1 MLKLMKY
8 EFRKQLF
15 SKIFILLILA
25 VLEVMFLYGLF
36 AESDKALGV
45 SMGLFTFV
53 SFAAVL
59 IVMFECIFTFS
70 NDLKTKQS
78 YMLFLTPNSTYKIIG
93 AKVLSSVIYVLLTAA
108 ALIAVTIMNAGI
120 YVVKNEELA
129 KLWDLLKELFYRI
142 SAIDVNIALII
153 TIILYFLFDLIG
165 MMVIGMASITLS
177 ATFLSNT
184 KGKAVVSVIF
194 FFGINFLT
202 SKLENILPSIDWRHL
217 ELQPF
222 YYHCIFSAVVMV
234 VFYFATAW
242 MLDKKVSV

>member
-1 MLKLMKY
+1 MFKLMKY

-36 AESDKALGV
+36 AENQKV
-45 SMGLFTFV
+45 FNISMGLFGFV

-59 IVMFECIFTFS
+59 FVMFEAIFTFS

-108 ALIAVTIMNAGI
+108 ALTSITAINAGI
-120 YVVKNEELA
+120 YVVKNDEVAMFLN
-129 KLWDLLKELFYRI
+129 LLGEFLRRFLRI
-142 SAIDVNIALII
+142 DFNILLVI

-184 KGKAVVSVIF
+184 KGKAVVSVGF
-194 FFGINFLT
+194 FVAINFITNL
-202 SKLENILPSIDWRHL
+202 LENLLPSIDWKTMNI
-217 ELQPF
+217 QTF
-222 YYHCIFSAVVMV
+222 YYHCIFSGVVMV
-234 VFYFATAW
+234 VFYFATAF